1 MIQPATDEAIESR
14 LRSLPAS
21 LTFGAD
27 DARAMGRILDLKFPV
42 QAGSRRIVL
51 RRRPWVRAG
60 SAVAAL
66 ATLVL
71 INLLA
76 CYFAPI
82 YGRALADAP
91 GIGAPSSKI
100 LAAFGLT
107 AGDVVLFN
115 DSSTSSGHTLRMVAG
130 FADGLRSVLF
140 VSVDG
145 KGVNDDPKGY
155 GMNPGEYALSEY
167 TVTDQFGHTYEG
179 NLLSTANL
187 ISLQPLVWPASKVG
201 ARLTLHVTSLEA
213 LWLRKYNSLP
223 GDWTLHATL
232 VAEPAH
238 TLPLPAAVHS
248 PQASYTFTSIVSS
261 TSTLSI
267 RWKVAGPAVDE
278 MNRLWAA
285 GGDRTNPSV
294 RPAPPSAQQMALEAA
309 YFFSRLFDA
318 AGHPVQVILW
328 GITFTSPATGELTA
342 FIPGPGRYRF
352 QFGDALTADELQR
365 WIVVH
370 NP

>member
-1 MIQPATDEAIESR
+1 
-14 LRSLPAS
+14 
-21 LTFGAD
+21 
-27 DARAMGRILDLKFPV
+27 
-42 QAGSRRIVL
+42 
-51 RRRPWVRAG
+51 
-60 SAVAAL
+60 
-66 ATLVL
+66 
-71 INLLA
+71 
-76 CYFAPI
+76 
-82 YGRALADAP
+82 
-91 GIGAPSSKI
+91 
-100 LAAFGLT
+100 
-107 AGDVVLFN
+107 
-115 DSSTSSGHTLRMVAG
+115 MVAG

-248 PQASYTFTSIVSS
+248 PQASYTFTSIRSS
-261 TSTLSI
+261 ATTLVIKWTVDGPILDTITRFRATNRDEEMVLEREYFWPQVFDTS
-267 RWKVAGPAVDE
+267 
-278 MNRLWAA
+278 
-285 GGDRTNPSV
+285 
-294 RPAPPSAQQMALEAA
+294 
-309 YFFSRLFDA
+309 
-318 AGHPVQVILW
+318 GHPVQLEDF
-328 GITFTSPATGELTA
+328 GTTFTKPATGEINV
-342 FIPGPGRYRF
+342 FIPGPGRYRI
-352 QFGDALTADELQR
+352 QLGEALTTDDQQR
-365 WIVVH
+365 WIAV
-370 NP
+370 P